1 MPRGRSDR
9 APPWQHPV
17 GVLVLGLGGFLAG
30 VGLLL
35 FGAFQT
41 DRSEAFVRSAGFAV
55 WATVIGV
62 QTAFWL
68 LVAGPLWSD
77 VASTW
82 RRARIGRP
90 ATVALAGA
98 LILILVVFPMLSLAR
113 EIPWPLWGHQP
124 KVRLLT
130 VVGGLLVGVPALSG
144 IALVQQRVRRRE
156 TEPIDTDDVRFEV
169 EARSEILRYLFM
181 AGAVIG
187 LAVLSAGAL
196 REATVPTF
204 FGEDRFPEEGV
215 LFYGAFFTGLLLL
228 VYVPAH
234 LALKRLGVRVR
245 DHYFPLSGMPDPD
258 SDSLRGWVDKR
269 TTLETLLQLNVT
281 PLQQLQTSL
290 FILAP
295 LLSAI
300 LTSLVPRPG

>member
-1 MPRGRSDR
+1 
-9 APPWQHPV
+9 
-17 GVLVLGLGGFLAG
+17 
-30 VGLLL
+30 
-35 FGAFQT
+35 
-41 DRSEAFVRSAGFAV
+41 
-55 WATVIGV
+55 
-62 QTAFWL
+62 
-68 LVAGPLWSD
+68 
-77 VASTW
+77 
-82 RRARIGRP
+82 
-90 ATVALAGA
+90 
-98 LILILVVFPMLSLAR
+98 
-113 EIPWPLWGHQP
+113 
-124 KVRLLT
+124 
-130 VVGGLLVGVPALSG
+130 
-144 IALVQQRVRRRE
+144 
-156 TEPIDTDDVRFEV
+156 
-169 EARSEILRYLFM
+169 M

-204 FGEDRFPEEGV
+204 VDEDRFPEEGV
-215 LFYGAFFTGLLLL
+215 LLYGAFFTGLLLL
-228 VYVPAH
+228 VYGPAH

-269 TTLETLLQLNVT
+269 ATLETLLQLNVT